1 MADIALILTWIQ
13 TVATVFG
20 LAGVLVAV
28 YTLLQSL
35 NQSIMTSIGQ
45 ISFSA
50 KSMGYFVVKSP
61 GILGLLFG
69 NKPELRRL
77 PTIACL
83 VRAGDNKVYTS
94 AIFDQAPPS
103 STTVCWVNLYTQ
115 FFNQVALHQQSNS
128 QPSLL
133 HIGIKFEGMES
144 VSDIL
149 SRAGSNVQKMKE
161 RLKDVRNVE
170 NSQDVQDDGDPRVV
184 SAWDSRMRKFSLA
197 SSRSQTQN
205 WDEESLLPGEEL
217 TQDLRL
223 EKESLYASVQRYW
236 LYDNRKLVNCVLKL
250 DDYNKL
256 KTALSKHARAQ
267 KFSSADNF
275 QRLITV
281 DQKPC
286 IEVSR
291 EELAGLALSLGMCL
305 TVREHNSIEGIGP
318 FGIYIS
324 GHRIDM
330 QWRLHISHQHRQA
343 DRPTKG
349 SGYSIL
355 FAKHMA
361 CGSLPFQQSKGLIH
375 CVCVNHAVL
384 HSILKGEH
392 LNIYKR
398 DRHPISLN
406 YLIHLPAVSQLCIYG
421 ESYRTLQNPGNKE
434 LPLGSI
440 FDITPKDD
448 ISAPREPVSTWPKVV
463 ARIAFGGLVPQA
475 NNTLVDAVQFTVGT
489 RINPCGPECN
499 PGDPCINLVNAL
511 AQLRSIMDH
520 KAPTLN
526 LFGALGRHEIL
537 DDSLGSPEST
547 VSETNCLAVSNCRHT
562 GALFAR
568 YMTLFERLVAVSSYS
583 VGEVYDKCCEI
594 VEIAYQ
600 RAVEKE
606 FKEIEARKTRE
617 DERQKEGKDSTIQVF
632 CLTPG
637 REDEDDLAKIVNNVE
652 AKIKDEETVTVEDCA
667 NVARCIIAAWAWRVR
682 KIRDLEW
689 REGDSE
695 HMPPTFGRPE
705 LDRSAAMADLP
716 SVLAL
721 GIL

>member
-1 MADIALILTWIQ
+1 M
-13 TVATVFG
+13 ATVIG
-20 LAGVLVAV
+20 LAGVLVAA

-45 ISFSA
+45 ISFSERT
-50 KSMGYFVVKSP
+50 MGYFVVKNP
-61 GILGLLFG
+61 GVLGLVFG
-69 NKPELRRL
+69 KKPELRWL

-83 VRAGDNKVYTS
+83 VRAGDDKVYTS
-94 AIFDQAPPS
+94 ALFDQAPPS

-115 FFNQVALHQQSNS
+115 FFNQVALHQESNS
-128 QPSLL
+128 QSRLQ
-133 HIGIKFEGMES
+133 HMGIKFEGIES
-144 VSDIL
+144 LSDIL
-149 SRAGSNVQKMKE
+149 SRAGSNVRKMKE
-161 RLKDVRNVE
+161 RLKGQNVE
-170 NSQDVQDDGDPRVV
+170 KSQDRRDVLEDGN
-184 SAWDSRMRKFSLA
+184 SHAISTWDSRIRKGSLA
-197 SSRSQTQN
+197 SSRYKTQN
-205 WDEESLLPGEEL
+205 WDDESLLPGEEL
-217 TQDLRL
+217 SQDLRL
-223 EKESLYASVQRYW
+223 EKESLYIRVQRDW
-236 LYDNRKLVNCVLKL
+236 LYKNGQLANCVLQL
-250 DDYNKL
+250 DDQNSNP
-256 KTALSKHARAQ
+256 ALSKHARGQ
-267 KFSSADNF
+267 RFSSADNL

-305 TVREHNSIEGIGP
+305 TVREHSSIEGIGP

-324 GHRIDM
+324 GHCSDM

-349 SGYSIL
+349 SGYSTL

-375 CVCVNHAVL
+375 CVCVNHGVL
-384 HSILKGEH
+384 ESIMKGEH
-392 LNIYKR
+392 INIYKR
-398 DRHPISLN
+398 DRHPVSLN

-421 ESYRTLQNPGNKE
+421 ESHQPLQNPGNKE
-434 LPLGSI
+434 LSLGSI
-440 FDITPKDD
+440 FGSTSKDD
-448 ISAPREPVSTWPKVV
+448 ISAARELVSTWPKVV

-489 RINPCGPECN
+489 RINPCGPECKLE
-499 PGDPCINLVNAL
+499 DPCITLINAL
-511 AQLRSIMDH
+511 AQLRSIIDH
-520 KAPTLN
+520 KARKLN

-547 VSETNCLAVSNCRHT
+547 VSETNCLTASTCRHT

-568 YMTLFERLVAVSSYS
+568 YMTLFERLVALSSCS
-583 VGEVYDKCCEI
+583 VGKVYEECCKI
-594 VEIAYQ
+594 VESAYK

-606 FKEIEARKTRE
+606 LKEIEERKKRE
-617 DERQKEGKDSTIQVF
+617 VKKSDDSTIKVH

-637 REDEDDLAKIVNNVE
+637 RQDEDELAKIVKRVE
-652 AKIKDEETVTVEDCA
+652 AKIKCDEKITLEDCA

-689 REGDSE
+689 REGDIE
-695 HMPPTFGRPE
+695 HITPTFERPA
-705 LDRSAAMADLP
+705 LDLSAAMTNLP
-716 SVLAL
+716 PVSAL